1 MHFVNIFMNE
11 VAILY
16 NQLIDLQSKKWTG
29 FYMIRTSVMKELI
42 VKAQFLNQRLSNFI
56 FNLKKYRPIPF
67 VDLIAF

>member
-1 MHFVNIFMNE
+1 MHFVNIFMTE

-42 VKAQFLNQRLSNFI
+42 VKAQFLNQRLSNVI